1 MIKILA
7 IYNLSNIVLENKLI
21 VSDSV
26 DHMKEF
32 HFFCKFPVHIL
43 FFCIVIKVSVLNPTL
58 SIFGPFEVP
67 LHNYNISLNL
77 VLILPCVVN
86 RDQSVGVISIDFAPI
101 STLFYSKNMYRT

>member
-32 HFFCKFPVHIL
+32 HFFCKSL
-43 FFCIVIKVSVLNPTL
+43 FFCIFIKVSGLNPTL

-101 STLFYSKNMYRT
+101 SALFYSKNMYRR